1 VRGGSRDPLKSIKN
15 LTVPRSIFP
24 TITDRWTAG
33 DFFFKKEVQMLLDF
47 LFSKGVFGKL
57 LKCQLQAMKFHRRVF
72 NKCPIFDRGFHKSSS
87 QRVPIRRV

>member
-1 VRGGSRDPLKSIKN
+1 
-15 LTVPRSIFP
+15 
-24 TITDRWTAG
+24 
-33 DFFFKKEVQMLLDF
+33 MLLDF
-47 LFSKGVFGKL
+47 LFSKGAFGML